1 MRVGLVQYNPIIG
14 DFSHN
19 CNRMLEWAQKAHER
33 GCGLVV
39 FPELA
44 ISGYPPLDL
53 LERAIF
59 IAEHQKAVIE
69 FIAALPKIDAIFGCI
84 TPRVGKGGKALY
96 NSALVVRDNAVIQ
109 TVHKQ
114 LLPTY
119 DVFDET
125 RYFEPGNPE
134 QGTVLYQKDDL
145 RFGITI
151 CEDVWHDETGFY
163 QNSPIENLVAYKER
177 EGVDIS
183 GVINISASPFQR
195 GKEDIR
201 RRIFGEA
208 AKRVDAPFLFCNQV
222 GGQDSLIFDGGS
234 LVVSATGVP
243 CGQASFFEED
253 LIVYDFDRNECSVAV
268 GPTPSEEA
276 SVYGALVCGVKDYV
290 KKCGF
295 SQVVLGL
302 SGGID
307 SALTAA
313 VAVDALG
320 ADNVLG
326 VAMPS
331 QYSSDG
337 SYNDAEAL
345 ARNLGCRFEEVP
357 IKELYYTFKS
367 SLAPIFGE
375 IEEDVTEQNLQ
386 ARIRGTLLMAL
397 SNKYNRLLLTTGNK
411 SEMAVGYCT
420 LYGDMNGGLAVISD
434 VPKLLV
440 YEISRY
446 INRDGEKIPENT
458 IVKPP
463 SAELKPDQCDQDDLP
478 DYDVLDRILDLH
490 LEEGFGPEEIVAAG
504 FESKVV
510 EDILRRVRLNEYKRK
525 QAAMGLKVTSKA
537 FGYGR
542 RFPNVQNFRK

>member
-1 MRVGLVQYNPIIG
+1 MFVPV
-14 DFSHN
+14 
-19 CNRMLEWAQKAHER
+19 
-33 GCGLVV
+33 
-39 FPELA
+39 A
-44 ISGYPPLDL
+44 I
-53 LERAIF
+53 
-59 IAEHQKAVIE
+59 
-69 FIAALPKIDAIFGCI
+69 
-84 TPRVGKGGKALY
+84 
-96 NSALVVRDNAVIQ
+96 ALVPTKTLTSPLLNLSTCSCNLTLSRL
-109 TVHKQ
+109 Q
-114 LLPTY
+114 L
-119 DVFDET
+119 E
-125 RYFEPGNPE
+125 
-134 QGTVLYQKDDL
+134 
-145 RFGITI
+145 
-151 CEDVWHDETGFY
+151 
-163 QNSPIENLVAYKER
+163 
-177 EGVDIS
+177 
-183 GVINISASPFQR
+183 
-195 GKEDIR
+195 
-201 RRIFGEA
+201 
-208 AKRVDAPFLFCNQV
+208 
-222 GGQDSLIFDGGS
+222 
-234 LVVSATGVP
+234 
-243 CGQASFFEED
+243 ASFFEED
-253 LIVYDFDRNECSVAV
+253 LIVHDFERNDCSASA
-268 GPTPSEEA
+268 GACPSEEE
-276 SVYGALVCGVKDYV
+276 SVYGALVCGVKDYLQ
-290 KKCGF
+290 KCGF
-295 SQVVLGL
+295 KQVVLGL

-313 VAVDALG
+313 VAVDAIG

-345 ARNLGCRFEEVP
+345 AKNLGCRFEEIP
-357 IKELYYTFKS
+357 INELYFTFKS

-375 IEEDVTEQNLQ
+375 CEEDVTEQNLQ

-440 YEISRY
+440 YQLSRY
-446 INRDGEKIPENT
+446 VNRNGEKIPENT

-478 DYDVLDRILDLH
+478 DYDVLDRILELH
-490 LEEGFGPEEIVAAG
+490 LEDGYGLEEIVAMG
-504 FESKVV
+504 FQTAVV